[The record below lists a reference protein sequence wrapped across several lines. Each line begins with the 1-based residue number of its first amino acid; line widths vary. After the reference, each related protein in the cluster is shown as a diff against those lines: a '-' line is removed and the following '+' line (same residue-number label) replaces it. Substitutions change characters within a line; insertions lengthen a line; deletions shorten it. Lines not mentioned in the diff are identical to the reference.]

1 VRRKSRHSRAVPPPL
16 APLIKWGVSRD
27 DPVLIVGA
35 GLGGLTCALALLQ
48 RGIDV
53 EVYEQAIELSE
64 IGAGVQ
70 ISANGTRVLNS
81 LGLERALATWSVRPD
96 AKEIRHWRS
105 GRTWKLFDLG
115 VVSEQRYGS
124 PYIFIHRGD
133 LHRLLVNAVQAHK
146 PDAIRQGARCIGLEQ
161 SADSVRLQLES
172 GGSARGRLVVG
183 ADGVH
188 SAARASVFGAGRP
201 EFTGLIAWR
210 GVIPRERLP
219 GGRMPLAGTN
229 WIGPGRHV
237 VHYPLR
243 RGELLNFVGVVERD
257 DWQVESW
264 TAQGTRGECLADF
277 AGWHGDVRLLIEAID
292 VPFKW
297 ALMMR
302 RPMTRWSQGRA
313 TLLGDACHA
322 TLPMLAQ
329 GAVMAIEDGIILAR
343 CLAKYREDYETAFAR
358 YEAAR
363 LARTTRVIDGSA
375 QNAKRFHNPRLAD
388 ESGAEDYIALEWNE
402 QKIEQRYD
410 WLFTY
415 NALEA
420 DI

>member
-1 VRRKSRHSRAVPPPL
+1 MSRA
-16 APLIKWGVSRD
+16 

-35 GLGGLTCALALLQ
+35 GIGGLTCALALLQ

-53 EVYEQAIELSE
+53 EVYEQATELRE

-81 LGLERALATWSVRPD
+81 LGLAHALDACSVRPD

-115 VVSEQRYGS
+115 VVSEQRYGA
-124 PYIFIHRGD
+124 PYLFIHRGD
-133 LHRLLVNAVQAHK
+133 LHRLLADAVQAHK
-146 PDAIRQGARCIGLEQ
+146 PEAIRLGARCIGLES
-161 SADSVRLQLES
+161 SADAVRLRLEDGRS
-172 GGSARGRLVVG
+172 PQGRLLIG

-188 SAARASVFGAGRP
+188 SAVRAAVFGAARP
-201 EFTGLIAWR
+201 EFTGLMAWR
-210 GVIPRERLP
+210 GIIPRERLP
-219 GGRMPLAGTN
+219 AGRMPLAGTN

-243 RGELLNFVGVVERD
+243 RSELLNFVGVVERD
-257 DWQVESW
+257 DWQIESW

-277 AGWHGDVRLLIEAID
+277 TGWHGDVCRLIESID

-297 ALMMR
+297 ALMTRAAMS
-302 RPMTRWSQGRA
+302 RWSEGRV

-329 GAVMAIEDGIILAR
+329 GAVMAIEDGIVLAR
-343 CLAKYREDYETAFAR
+343 CLAKYGADHETAFAR
-358 YEAAR
+358 YEAVR
-363 LARTTRVIDGSA
+363 LLRTTRVVDGSA
-375 QNAKRFHNPRLAD
+375 ENARRFHNPRLAD
-388 ESGAEDYIALEWNE
+388 DGGAEDYIAAEWSE
-402 QKIEQRYD
+402 PKIEQRYD

-415 NALEA
+415 DALGV

>member
-1 VRRKSRHSRAVPPPL
+1 VSRA
-16 APLIKWGVSRD
+16 

-35 GLGGLTCALALLQ
+35 GIGGLTCALSLLQ

-53 EVYEQAIELSE
+53 EVYEQATELRE

-81 LGLERALATWSVRPD
+81 LGLAHALDACSVRPD

-115 VVSEQRYGS
+115 VVSEQRYGA
-124 PYIFIHRGD
+124 PYLFIHRGD
-133 LHRLLVNAVQAHK
+133 LHRLLADAVQARK
-146 PDAIRQGARCIGLEQ
+146 PEAIHLGARCIGVES
-161 SADSVRLQLES
+161 SADAVRLRLEDGRS
-172 GGSARGRLVVG
+172 PQGRLLIG

-188 SAARASVFGAGRP
+188 SEVRASVFGAARP
-201 EFTGLIAWR
+201 EFTGLMAWR
-210 GVIPRERLP
+210 GVIPRERLAA
-219 GGRMPLAGTN
+219 GRMPLAGTN

-257 DWQVESW
+257 DWQIESW
-264 TAQGTRGECLADF
+264 TAQGTREECLADF
-277 AGWHGDVRLLIEAID
+277 AGWHGDVCRLIEAID

-297 ALMMR
+297 ALMTRAAMS
-302 RPMTRWSQGRA
+302 RWSEGRV

-329 GAVMAIEDGIILAR
+329 GAVMAIEDGIVLAR
-343 CLAKYREDYETAFAR
+343 CLAKYGADHETAFAR

-363 LARTTRVIDGSA
+363 LLRTTRVVDGSA
-375 QNAKRFHNPRLAD
+375 ENARRFHNPRLAD
-388 ESGAEDYIALEWNE
+388 EGGAEDWIAAEWSE
-402 QKIEQRYD
+402 PKIEQRYD

-415 NALEA
+415 DALGV

>member
-1 VRRKSRHSRAVPPPL
+1 MSRA
-16 APLIKWGVSRD
+16 

-35 GLGGLTCALALLQ
+35 GIGGLTCALALLQ

-53 EVYEQAIELSE
+53 EVYEQATELRE

-81 LGLERALATWSVRPD
+81 LGLAHALDACSVRPD

-115 VVSEQRYGS
+115 VVSEQRYGA
-124 PYIFIHRGD
+124 PYLFIHRGD
-133 LHRLLVNAVQAHK
+133 LHRLLADAVQAHK
-146 PDAIRQGARCIGLEQ
+146 PEAIHLGARCVGLEQ
-161 SADSVRLQLES
+161 SADAVRLRLEDGRS
-172 GGSARGRLVVG
+172 PQGRLLIG

-188 SAARASVFGAGRP
+188 SAVRAAVFGAARP
-201 EFTGLIAWR
+201 EFTGLMAWR

-219 GGRMPLAGTN
+219 AGRMPLAGTN

-257 DWQVESW
+257 DWQIESW
-264 TAQGTRGECLADF
+264 TAQGTREECLADF
-277 AGWHGDVRLLIEAID
+277 AGWHGDVCRLIEAID

-297 ALMMR
+297 ALMTRAAMS
-302 RPMTRWSQGRA
+302 RWSEGRV

-329 GAVMAIEDGIILAR
+329 GAVMAIEDGIVLAR
-343 CLAKYREDYETAFAR
+343 CLAKYGADHETAFAR

-363 LARTTRVIDGSA
+363 LLRTTRVVDGSA
-375 QNAKRFHNPRLAD
+375 ENARRFHNPRLAD
-388 ESGAEDYIALEWNE
+388 EGGAEDYIAAEWSE
-402 QKIEQRYD
+402 PKIEQRYD

-415 NALEA
+415 DALGV

>member
-1 VRRKSRHSRAVPPPL
+1 VSRA
-16 APLIKWGVSRD
+16 

-35 GLGGLTCALALLQ
+35 GIGGLTCALALLR

-53 EVYEQAIELSE
+53 EVYEQATELRE

-81 LGLERALATWSVRPD
+81 LGLAHALDACSVRPD

-115 VVSEQRYGS
+115 VVSEQRYGA
-124 PYIFIHRGD
+124 PYLFIHRGD
-133 LHRLLVNAVQAHK
+133 LHRLLADAVQAHK
-146 PDAIRQGARCIGLEQ
+146 PEAIHVGARSVGLDQ
-161 SADSVRLQLES
+161 SADSVRLHLEDGRS
-172 GGSARGRLVVG
+172 PQGRLLIG

-188 SAARASVFGAGRP
+188 SAVRASVFGAARP
-201 EFTGLIAWR
+201 EFTGLMAWR

-219 GGRMPLAGTN
+219 AGRMPLAGTN

-257 DWQVESW
+257 DWQIESW
-264 TAQGTRGECLADF
+264 TAQGTREECLADF
-277 AGWHGDVRLLIEAID
+277 AGWHGDVCRLIEAID
-292 VPFKW
+292 VPYKW
-297 ALMMR
+297 ALMTRAAMA
-302 RPMTRWSQGRA
+302 RWSEGRV

-322 TLPMLAQ
+322 TLPTLAQ
-329 GAVMAIEDGIILAR
+329 GAVMAIEDGILLAR
-343 CLAKYREDYETAFAR
+343 CLAKYGADHETAFAR

-363 LARTTRVIDGSA
+363 LLRTTRVVDGSA
-375 QNAKRFHNPRLAD
+375 ENARRFHNPRLAD
-388 ESGAEDYIALEWNE
+388 EGGAEDWIAAEWSE
-402 QKIEQRYD
+402 PKIEQRYD

-415 NALEA
+415 DALGV

>member
-1 VRRKSRHSRAVPPPL
+1 VSRA
-16 APLIKWGVSRD
+16 

-35 GLGGLTCALALLQ
+35 GIGGLTCALALLQ

-53 EVYEQAIELSE
+53 EVYEQATELRE

-70 ISANGTRVLNS
+70 ISANGTRVLVS
-81 LGLERALATWSVRPD
+81 LGLAHALDACSVRPD

-115 VVSEQRYGS
+115 VVSEQRYGA
-124 PYIFIHRGD
+124 PYLFIHRGD
-133 LHRLLVNAVQAHK
+133 LHRLLADAVQAHK
-146 PDAIRQGARCIGLEQ
+146 PEAIHVGARCIGLEQ
-161 SADSVRLQLES
+161 SADAVRLRLEDGRS
-172 GGSARGRLVVG
+172 PQGRLLIG

-188 SAARASVFGAGRP
+188 SAVRAAVFGAARP
-201 EFTGLIAWR
+201 EFTGLMAWR

-219 GGRMPLAGTN
+219 AGRMPLAGTN

-257 DWQVESW
+257 DWQIESW
-264 TAQGTRGECLADF
+264 TAQGTREECLADF
-277 AGWHGDVRLLIEAID
+277 AGWHGDVCRLIEAID

-297 ALMMR
+297 ALMTRAAMS
-302 RPMTRWSQGRA
+302 RWSEGRV

-329 GAVMAIEDGIILAR
+329 GAVMAIEDGIVLAR
-343 CLAKYREDYETAFAR
+343 CLAKYGADHETAFAR

-363 LARTTRVIDGSA
+363 LFRTTRVVDGSA
-375 QNAKRFHNPRLAD
+375 ENARRFHNPRLAD
-388 ESGAEDYIALEWNE
+388 ERGAEDYIATEWSE
-402 QKIEQRYD
+402 PRIEQRYD

-415 NALEA
+415 DALGV